1 MSVLATKDAAGGY
14 GPGGEVEHVARGE
27 IRPLSRWGAIVLV
40 ALVALGAAGCNKD
53 TNTANPAPSASLP
66 RASAGVGGPKTD
78 GTSSGAPSASASA
91 ALADGR
97 HAAYLTNLNVE
108 KKTLT
113 FDKIDFLTGEA
124 ATKEYI
130 KQNPG
135 QTGGPDDDYLIIN
148 NNPLLRTLPIAD
160 SATILI
166 VDMTGGGVA
175 AKKTTLAALPAYF
188 APEKGSKILW
198 HDPFWLTV
206 KAGQITKIEEQFL
219 P

>member
-1 MSVLATKDAAGGY
+1 
-14 GPGGEVEHVARGE
+14 VARGE
-27 IRPLSRWGAIVLV
+27 IRPLSRWGAIVVV

-53 TNTANPAPSASLP
+53 ANTANPAPSASLP
-66 RASAGVGGPKTD
+66 RASAGVGGPKTN
-78 GTSSGAPSASASA
+78 GASSGAPSASA

-108 KKTLT
+108 KKTLA

-135 QTGGPDDDYLIIN
+135 QTEGPDNDYLIIN

-188 APEKGSKILW
+188 APEKGGKILW

>member
-1 MSVLATKDAAGGY
+1 LSVLATKDAAGGY

-78 GTSSGAPSASASA
+78 GTSSGAPSASA

-108 KKTLT
+108 KKTLA

-130 KQNPG
+130 KENPG
-135 QTGGPDDDYLIIN
+135 QTEGPDNDYLIIN